1 MHVPPPPSCR
11 WLTDRVCYWLLGSL
25 QKVSYDIKSLTKVE
39 TRATSYR
46 RFNGWLP
53 RVFFV
58 WFAHPWSLTDVRWEE
73 ICWILRLWL
82 NTKVCKGL
90 RLSHEQRI
98 SMPCPF
104 YVLVLIRYGRRIY
117 WFFFK
122 YKKHDYWD
130 RGRKKSWIIW
140 YYCSH
145 NSPSNHLTARKK
157 SDYIVFGRS
166 HSQSGEWEWKMKQSK
181 HWASDI
187 KPKEQKEDR
196 TDGFLVIYCSL
207 IWWKANEWSMMGI
220 CIITQLHS

>member
-1 MHVPPPPSCR
+1 MLFNVSHQSIWFPTESWSKPGWLCKQLKSMTNNLSLMHVPPPPSCR

-117 WFFFK
+117 WFFFLNIK
-122 YKKHDYWD
+122 NMITET
-130 RGRKKSWIIW
+130 G
-140 YYCSH
+140 
-145 NSPSNHLTARKK
+145 
-157 SDYIVFGRS
+157 
-166 HSQSGEWEWKMKQSK
+166 GEKN
-181 HWASDI
+181 
-187 KPKEQKEDR
+187 P
-196 TDGFLVIYCSL
+196 G
-207 IWWKANEWSMMGI
+207 
-220 CIITQLHS
+220 